1 MHLFFSTRIIPLAL
15 LSGFLL
21 TAPLAEAQK
30 MKASK
35 ASYPAG
41 EGFNKTA
48 SDAQAITVADR
59 MMQQMG
65 GYPAWQKAHY
75 LAWDFFGGQYQI
87 WDKYTGDFHWQK
99 GDLVANYN
107 LNTKQGHAYRAGQ
120 DISTTEEGKKLLAG
134 MYPTWANNSWWLIMP
149 FKMKDS
155 GVTLKYKGE
164 EKTGQGEAA
173 DVVQLTFNDVGV
185 TPDNR
190 YLLYVNRNT
199 GLLDEWAYFPKA
211 TDAEPAFRRRWA
223 EYKPHDGLLLAAD
236 RSANADGRRL
246 DNIAVTQTVPSGT
259 MQSATPVTKLQ

>member
-1 MHLFFSTRIIPLAL
+1 MRFVSYSRIIPVVLLGGLLLA
-15 LSGFLL
+15 
-21 TAPLAEAQK
+21 APLAEAQK
-30 MKASK
+30 MKAAK
-35 ASYPAG
+35 TSYPAG
-41 EGFNKTA
+41 ETFNKDA
-48 SDAQAITVADR
+48 SDAQAIQVADR
-59 MMQQMG
+59 VMQQMG
-65 GYPAWQKAHY
+65 GYKAWQNAHY

-99 GDLVANYN
+99 DDLVVNYN

-120 DISTTEEGKKLLAG
+120 DISTTEEGQKLLAG

-164 EKTGQGEAA
+164 EKTLQGDPA
-173 DVVQLTFNDVGV
+173 DVVQLTFNSVGV

-223 EYKPHDGLLLAAD
+223 DYQAHDGLLLAAD
-236 RSANADGRRL
+236 RSANNDGRRL
-246 DNIAVTQTVPSGT
+246 DHIAAVQTVPAGI
-259 MQSATPVTKLQ
+259 MQCPTPVNKL